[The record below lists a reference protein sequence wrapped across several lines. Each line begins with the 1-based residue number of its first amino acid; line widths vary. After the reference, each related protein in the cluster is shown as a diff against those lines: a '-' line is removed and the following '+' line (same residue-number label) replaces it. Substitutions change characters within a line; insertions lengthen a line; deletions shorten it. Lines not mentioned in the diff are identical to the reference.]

1 MARREKL
8 LKKFLLRLCCVVNA
22 ISLLSKYLRVAL
34 GRLIGK
40 VLFGFL
46 AHFVHE
52 NAFNLEIDFLIV
64 RGWLALVNF
73 FDGLF
78 HQGPW

>member
-8 LKKFLLRLCCVVNA
+8 LKKLLLSLCCVVAA
-22 ISLLSKYLRVAL
+22 ISLLRRSLRSAL

-40 VLFGFL
+40 GLFGLL

-52 NAFNLEIDFLIV
+52 NAFDLEIDFLIV
-64 RGWLALVNF
+64 SGWLALVDC

-78 HQGPW
+78 Y